1 LLAGARLRIGEALT
15 LRWAYVDLATGT
27 LHVDDA
33 KTAAGVRSVDLTPA
47 LREELV
53 LWRAESRFTE
63 SDDYVLTTSTGRK
76 QNPSNLRRDVL
87 TPAIEEANVDL
98 EKAGIALIGA
108 ITFHSLRRT
117 YASLRCACGDDVRYT
132 AAQIG
137 HEDPR
142 FTLRAYAQATK
153 RRERLS
159 GPHLNAYDRALDW
172 ARMGTI
178 ASDEPMVVPDEA
190 TKSPV

>member
-1 LLAGARLRIGEALT
+1 MLAGARLRIGEALT

-27 LHVDDA
+27 LHVVDA

-53 LWRAESRFTE
+53 LWRAESR
-63 SDDYVLTTSTGRK
+63 
-76 QNPSNLRRDVL
+76 VL